1 MQRDLCHSGGE
12 ANRSSCGTVECLQAG
27 RAQLNLSPVALISTG
42 LRNRAI
48 AFTPSADGMLM
59 TLRLRPPLSMATAL
73 AVAAPLF
80 TAAALA
86 ATPVRA
92 QGLLSAAA
100 DISRP
105 ALVTQIK
112 AKRPAKAHASE
123 APPPPPPQ
131 SSEPPPRTTYT
142 AAEAIHAAIPGMPDA
157 RFWSDSEPDFKAAL
171 PSQPGPWL
179 ILSSGGAD
187 GAFGAG
193 LLNGLTTSGRR
204 PDYAVVTGVSTGALM
219 APFAFAGKQ
228 YDEALRKCFTEITA
242 ADVFELGG
250 STAESFVNSWPLR
263 EFIDKQITPELMA
276 AIAAA
281 HRSGRRLFVVTSDL
295 DSQRSV
301 VWNMGAIAAHGGD
314 DAVKLFRKVLLA
326 SASIPGGFP
335 PVLIDVEAGGKRF
348 QEMHV
353 DGGLGG
359 QLFVAPASLMASTSD
374 YRLPAT
380 QIFIIVNTGL
390 QRDFKVVDRFAPTI
404 LTQSIGMAVPVDT
417 SLMIDRAYLV
427 AKRGDVEFNVA
438 SIPATFDFPS
448 KGPFD
453 PNYMKAL
460 FQVGFDQ
467 GNGSTAFAAKPP
479 PPPSGPSP
487 QPSHIQKTGAN

>member
-1 MQRDLCHSGGE
+1 
-12 ANRSSCGTVECLQAG
+12 
-27 RAQLNLSPVALISTG
+27 
-42 LRNRAI
+42 
-48 AFTPSADGMLM
+48 MLM
-59 TLRLRPPLSMATAL
+59 TLRLRLILSAATIL
-73 AVAAPLF
+73 AVAAPLLAPACLAT
-80 TAAALA
+80 TA
-86 ATPVRA
+86 VQA
-92 QGLLSAAA
+92 QGLLSAA
-100 DISRP
+100 DGVSRP
-105 ALVTQIK
+105 QFVTQIR
-112 AKRPAKAHASE
+112 AKRGAPAKTQTPD
-123 APPPPPPQ
+123 APPPK
-131 SSEPPPRTTYT
+131 SSELPPRITYT
-142 AAEAIHAAIPGMPDA
+142 AAEAAHAAIPGMPDA
-157 RFWSDSEPDFKAAL
+157 RFWGDSPSDFKAAL
-171 PSQPGPWL
+171 PAEPGPWL
-179 ILSSGGAD
+179 VLSSGGAD

-193 LLNGLTTSGRR
+193 LLNGLTAGGKR

-228 YDEALRKCFTEITA
+228 YDEALRKCYTEVTA
-242 ADVFELGG
+242 ADVFEAGS

-276 AIAAA
+276 DIGAA

-314 DAVKLFRKVLLA
+314 EAAKLFRKVLLA

-335 PVLIDVEAGGKRF
+335 PVLIDVEADGKRF

-359 QLFVAPASLMASTSD
+359 QLFVAPPSLMASTSD

-380 QIFIIVNTGL
+380 QLYIVVNTGL
-390 QRDFKVVDRFAPTI
+390 QREFKVVDRFAPTI

-427 AKRGDVEFNVA
+427 AKRSGVPFNVA
-438 SIPATFDFPS
+438 SIPASFDAES

-479 PPPSGPSP
+479 PPPSGPTP

>member
-1 MQRDLCHSGGE
+1 
-12 ANRSSCGTVECLQAG
+12 
-27 RAQLNLSPVALISTG
+27 
-42 LRNRAI
+42 
-48 AFTPSADGMLM
+48 MLM
-59 TLRLRPPLSMATAL
+59 TLRLRLILGAATAF
-73 AVAAPLF
+73 AVAAPLLVLVGP
-80 TAAALA
+80 AV
-86 ATPVRA
+86 TPVRA
-92 QGLLSAAA
+92 QGLVSAANGVP
-100 DISRP
+100 RP
-105 ALVTQIK
+105 QLVMQIR
-112 AKRPAKAHASE
+112 AKRAVPAKTQTPE
-123 APPPPPPQ
+123 APPPK
-131 SSEPPPRTTYT
+131 SSELPPRVTYT
-142 AAEAIHAAIPGMPDA
+142 AAEAVHAVIPGMPDA
-157 RFWSDSEPDFKAAL
+157 RFWGDSETDFKAAL

-193 LLNGLTTSGRR
+193 LLNGLTAAGKR
-204 PDYAVVTGVSTGALM
+204 PDYAVVTGVSSGALM

-228 YDEALRKCFTEITA
+228 YDEALRKCYTEITA
-242 ADVFELGG
+242 ADVFEAG
-250 STAESFVNSWPLR
+250 SSTGESFVNSWPLR
-263 EFIDKQITPELMA
+263 DFIDKQITPELMA
-276 AIAAA
+276 DIGAA

-314 DAVKLFRKVLLA
+314 EAAKLFRKILLA

-335 PVLIDVEAGGKRF
+335 PVLIDVEADGKRF

-359 QLFVAPASLMASTSD
+359 QFFVAPPSLMASTSD

-380 QIFIIVNTGL
+380 QLYIVVNTGL
-390 QRDFKVVDRFAPTI
+390 QREFKVIDRFAPTI

-417 SLMIDRAYLV
+417 SLMIDRAYV
-427 AKRGDVEFNVA
+427 AAKRSDVEFNVA
-438 SIPATFDFPS
+438 TIPASFDYPS

-453 PNYMKAL
+453 PSYMKAL

>member
-1 MQRDLCHSGGE
+1 
-12 ANRSSCGTVECLQAG
+12 
-27 RAQLNLSPVALISTG
+27 
-42 LRNRAI
+42 
-48 AFTPSADGMLM
+48 MLM
-59 TLRLRPPLSMATAL
+59 ILRLRSTLSAAAIV
-73 AVAAPLF
+73 AVAAPL
-80 TAAALA
+80 LA
-86 ATPVRA
+86 PVCLDLAPAQA
-92 QGLLSAAA
+92 QGLLDALHG
-100 DISRP
+100 ISRP
-105 ALVTQIK
+105 QIVTQIR
-112 AKRPAKAHASE
+112 AKRGAPAKAQTPE
-123 APPPPPPQ
+123 APAPK
-131 SSEPPPRTTYT
+131 SSELPPRITYT
-142 AAEAIHAAIPGMPDA
+142 AAEAVHAAIPGMPDA
-157 RFWSDSEPDFKAAL
+157 RFWGDSPSDFKAAL
-171 PSQPGPWL
+171 PTEPGPWL

-193 LLNGLTTSGRR
+193 LLNGLSAGGKR

-228 YDEALRKCFTEITA
+228 YDEALRKCYTEVTA
-242 ADVFELGG
+242 ADVFEAG
-250 STAESFVNSWPLR
+250 SSTGESFVNSWPLR
-263 EFIDKQITPELMA
+263 DFIDKQITPELVA
-276 AIAAA
+276 DIAAA

-301 VWNMGAIAAHGGD
+301 VWNMGAIAAHGGEE
-314 DAVKLFRKVLLA
+314 AAKLFRKVLLA

-335 PVLIDVEAGGKRF
+335 PVLIDVEADGKRF

-359 QLFVAPASLMASTSD
+359 QFFVAPPSLMASTSD

-380 QIFIIVNTGL
+380 QLYIVVNTGM
-390 QRDFKVVDRFAPTI
+390 QREFKVVDRFAPTI

-417 SLMIDRAYLV
+417 SLMIDCAFIV
-427 AKRGDVEFNVA
+427 AKRSGVPFNVA
-438 SIPATFDFPS
+438 TIPASFDAPS

-467 GNGSTAFAAKPP
+467 GSGSTAFAARPP
-479 PPPSGPSP
+479 PPPSGPTP

>member
-1 MQRDLCHSGGE
+1 
-12 ANRSSCGTVECLQAG
+12 
-27 RAQLNLSPVALISTG
+27 
-42 LRNRAI
+42 
-48 AFTPSADGMLM
+48 MLM
-59 TLRLRPPLSMATAL
+59 TLGLRSTLSA
-73 AVAAPLF
+73 
-80 TAAALA
+80 AAALA
-86 ATPVRA
+86 IAAPLLSPLGFDARPARA
-92 QGLLSAAA
+92 QGLLGAAHSV
-100 DISRP
+100 SRP
-105 ALVTQIK
+105 QLVSQIR
-112 AKRPAKAHASE
+112 AKRGAPAKAQAPE
-123 APPPPPPQ
+123 APGPK
-131 SSEPPPRTTYT
+131 SSEPPPRITYS
-142 AAEAIHAAIPGMPDA
+142 AAEAVHAAVPGMPDA
-157 RFWSDSEPDFKAAL
+157 RFWGDSPSDFKAAL
-171 PSQPGPWL
+171 PMEPGPWL

-193 LLNGLTTSGRR
+193 LLNGLTAGGKR

-228 YDEALRKCFTEITA
+228 YDEALRKCYTEVTA
-242 ADVFELGG
+242 ADVFEAGS

-263 EFIDKQITPELMA
+263 DFIDKQITAELLA
-276 AIAAA
+276 DIAAA

-301 VWNMGAIAAHGGD
+301 VWNMGAIAAHGGEE
-314 DAVKLFRKVLLA
+314 AAKLFRKVLLA

-335 PVLIDVEAGGKRF
+335 PVLIDVEADGKRF

-359 QLFVAPASLMASTSD
+359 QLFVAPPSLMASTSD

-380 QIFIIVNTGL
+380 QLYIVVNTGL
-390 QRDFKVVDRFAPTI
+390 QREFKVVDRFAPTI

-417 SLMIDRAYLV
+417 SLMIDRAFIA
-427 AKRGDVEFNVA
+427 AKRSGVPFNVA
-438 SIPATFDFPS
+438 TIPVSFDAPS

-460 FQVGFDQ
+460 FQIGFDQ
-467 GNGSTAFAAKPP
+467 GSGSTAFAARPP
-479 PPPSGPSP
+479 PPPSGPTP

>member
-1 MQRDLCHSGGE
+1 
-12 ANRSSCGTVECLQAG
+12 
-27 RAQLNLSPVALISTG
+27 
-42 LRNRAI
+42 
-48 AFTPSADGMLM
+48 MLM
-59 TLRLRPPLSMATAL
+59 TLRLRLILGAATAF
-73 AVAAPLF
+73 AVAAPLLVPVGP
-80 TAAALA
+80 AV
-86 ATPVRA
+86 TPVRA
-92 QGLLSAAA
+92 QSLVSAANGVP
-100 DISRP
+100 RP
-105 ALVTQIK
+105 QLVMQIR
-112 AKRPAKAHASE
+112 AKRAAPAKTQTPE
-123 APPPPPPQ
+123 APPPK
-131 SSEPPPRTTYT
+131 SSELPPRVTYT
-142 AAEAIHAAIPGMPDA
+142 AAEAVHAVIPGMPDA
-157 RFWSDSEPDFKAAL
+157 RFWGDSETDFKAAL

-193 LLNGLTTSGRR
+193 LLNGLTAAGKR
-204 PDYAVVTGVSTGALM
+204 PDYAVVTGVSSGALM

-228 YDEALRKCFTEITA
+228 HDEALRKCYTEITA
-242 ADVFELGG
+242 ADVFEAG
-250 STAESFVNSWPLR
+250 SSTGESFVNSWPLR
-263 EFIDKQITPELMA
+263 DFIDKQITPELMVD
-276 AIAAA
+276 IGAA
-281 HRSGRRLFVVTSDL
+281 HRSGRRLFIVTSDL

-314 DAVKLFRKVLLA
+314 EAAKLFRKILLA

-335 PVLIDVEAGGKRF
+335 PVLIDVEADGKRF

-359 QLFVAPASLMASTSD
+359 QFFVAPPSLMASTSD

-380 QIFIIVNTGL
+380 QLYIVVNTGL
-390 QRDFKVVDRFAPTI
+390 QREFKVIDRFAPTI

-417 SLMIDRAYLV
+417 SLMIDRAYV
-427 AKRGDVEFNVA
+427 AAKRSDVEFNVA
-438 SIPATFDFPS
+438 TIPASFDYPS

-453 PNYMKAL
+453 PSYMKAL

>member
-1 MQRDLCHSGGE
+1 M
-12 ANRSSCGTVECLQAG
+12 AAG
-27 RAQLNLSPVALISTG
+27 L
-42 LRNRAI
+42 
-48 AFTPSADGMLM
+48 
-59 TLRLRPPLSMATAL
+59 
-73 AVAAPLF
+73 
-80 TAAALA
+80 AAA
-86 ATPVRA
+86 PVRA
-92 QGLLSAAA
+92 QGLWRAAE
-100 DISRP
+100 DVSHP
-105 ALVTQIK
+105 PSLTLIK
-112 AKRPAKAHASE
+112 AKRPAKAQAPE
-123 APPPPPPQ
+123 APPPK
-131 SSEPPPRTTYT
+131 SSEPPPRITYT
-142 AAEAIHAAIPGMPDA
+142 AAEAIQAAVPGMPDA
-157 RFWSDSEPDFKAAL
+157 RFWADSEADFKAAL
-171 PSQPGPWL
+171 PAQPGPWL

-193 LLNGLTTSGRR
+193 LLTGLTAASKR
-204 PDYAVVTGVSTGALM
+204 PDYVVVTGVSTGALM

-228 YDEALRKCFTEITA
+228 YDEALRKCYTEITA
-242 ADVFELGG
+242 ADVFEVGG
-250 STAESFVNSWPLR
+250 STGESFVNSWPLR
-263 EFIDKQITPELMA
+263 DFIDKQITPELMA
-276 AIAAA
+276 DIATA
-281 HRSGRRLFVVTSDL
+281 HRGGRRLFVVTSDL

-314 DAVKLFRKVLLA
+314 EAAKLFRKVLLA

-335 PVLIDVEAGGKRF
+335 PVLIDVEAGRKRF

-380 QIFIIVNTGL
+380 QLFIVVNTGL
-390 QRDFKVVDRFAPTI
+390 QRDFKVVDRFAPMI

-417 SLMIDRAYLV
+417 TLMIDRAFLL
-427 AKRGDVEFNVA
+427 ARRGDVEFNVA
-438 SIPATFDFPS
+438 SIPATFDLPS

-453 PNYMKAL
+453 PSYMKAL

-479 PPPSGPSP
+479 PPPGGPTP

>member
-1 MQRDLCHSGGE
+1 
-12 ANRSSCGTVECLQAG
+12 
-27 RAQLNLSPVALISTG
+27 
-42 LRNRAI
+42 
-48 AFTPSADGMLM
+48 MLM
-59 TLRLRPPLSMATAL
+59 TLGLRSTLSA
-73 AVAAPLF
+73 
-80 TAAALA
+80 AAALA
-86 ATPVRA
+86 FAAPLLSPVGFDARPAGA
-92 QGLLSAAA
+92 QGLPGAAHSV
-100 DISRP
+100 SRP
-105 ALVTQIK
+105 QLVLQIR
-112 AKRPAKAHASE
+112 AKRGAPAKVQTPE
-123 APPPPPPQ
+123 APAPK
-131 SSEPPPRTTYT
+131 SSEPQQRITYS
-142 AAEAIHAAIPGMPDA
+142 AAEAVHAIIPGMPDA
-157 RFWSDSEPDFKAAL
+157 RFWGDSPSDFKAAL
-171 PSQPGPWL
+171 PAEPGPWL

-193 LLNGLTTSGRR
+193 LLNGLTAGGKR

-228 YDEALRKCFTEITA
+228 YDEALRKCYTEVTA
-242 ADVFELGG
+242 ADVFEAGS

-263 EFIDKQITPELMA
+263 DFIDKQMTPELLA
-276 AIAAA
+276 DIAAA

-301 VWNMGAIAAHGGD
+301 VWNMGAIAVHGGEE
-314 DAVKLFRKVLLA
+314 AAKLFRKVLLA

-335 PVLIDVEAGGKRF
+335 PVMIDVEADGKRF

-359 QLFVAPASLMASTSD
+359 QLFLAPPSLMASTSD

-380 QIFIIVNTGL
+380 QLYIVVNTGL
-390 QRDFKVVDRFAPTI
+390 QREFKVVDRFAPTI

-417 SLMIDRAYLV
+417 SLMIDRAFIV
-427 AKRGDVEFNVA
+427 AKRSGVPFNVA
-438 SIPATFDFPS
+438 TIPVSFDAPS

-453 PNYMKAL
+453 PSYMKAL

-467 GNGSTAFAAKPP
+467 GSGATAFAARPP
-479 PPPSGPSP
+479 PPPSGPTP